1 MTLCPVMDIA
11 SQGDMVEESK
21 ANLYEAVELFFE
33 HAPDS
38 EIEHRLQ
45 ADIFI
50 TNMQIEVEQA

>member
-11 SQGDMVEESK
+11 SQGDTVEESK
-21 ANLYEAVELFFE
+21 ANLHEAVELFFE

-38 EIEHRLQ
+38 EIEHRLK